1 MFFEGNKMRKII
13 IHINYL
19 FLLAIL
25 LFVTS
30 CEHEVLI
37 SEDPEEI
44 VDDKVRIEIFT
55 RADSYKLPVTKGL
68 NDENTVGITPWIL
81 VFKGNDE
88 ASATFV
94 EAVQAFELIG
104 KRYVLLTRQDR
115 KSVV

>member
-1 MFFEGNKMRKII
+1 MRKII

-88 ASATFV
+88 ASSDFCRGCPG
-94 EAVQAFELIG
+94 F
-104 KRYVLLTRQDR
+104 
-115 KSVV
+115 

>member
-55 RADSYKLPVTKGL
+55 RADSYKLPVTKGCL
-68 NDENTVGITPWIL
+68 LYTSDHFFHQVVCIDNRTFTALHLTFRKFYHAVREVYQTFSE
-81 VFKGNDE
+81 FK
-88 ASATFV
+88 AQFI
-94 EAVQAFELIG
+94 Q
-104 KRYVLLTRQDR
+104 
-115 KSVV
+115 